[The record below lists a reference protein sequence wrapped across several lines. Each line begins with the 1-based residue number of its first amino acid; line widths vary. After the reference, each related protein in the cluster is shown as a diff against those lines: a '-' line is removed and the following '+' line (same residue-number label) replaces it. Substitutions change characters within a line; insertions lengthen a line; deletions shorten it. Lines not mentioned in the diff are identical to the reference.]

1 MQVRKLNHTV
11 YHAQYHIAWT
21 TRFRRKILNKGV
33 ASYFKIKCKEVLSY
47 YPDWEFVEIGTDKDH
62 VHLHMWFPPKY
73 DGCKVVATIKKNT
86 SRSLQQKFDF
96 LSDVYW
102 DDKGIWSSGFFFST
116 VGVDDDTI
124 QQYVAMQ
131 GREDVAQAKLEL

>member
-1 MQVRKLNHTV
+1 
-11 YHAQYHIAWT
+11 
-21 TRFRRKILNKGV
+21 
-33 ASYFKIKCKEVLSY
+33 
-47 YPDWEFVEIGTDKDH
+47 
-62 VHLHMWFPPKY
+62 MWFPPKY
-73 DGCKVVATIKKNT
+73 DGCKVVETIKKNT